1 MAAPEKG
8 STVSTWKK
16 RLGACGGLSLLF
28 VAAIAGAPA
37 LAHADTGAAT
47 PADGTL
53 AELDVQ
59 NKLITDNGNPA
70 QPFDFAFQIN
80 GGPAIQ
86 FGLSGTN
93 VFFLDPSQTYT
104 ITGVPKDGFT
114 TTYSSQFTC
123 DNVTL
128 VVGPGNAHLCR
139 IINNDIP
146 PPTTTTT
153 TSSTTTTST
162 LPAPSTTRAVGQTQ
176 IHGSGT
182 DVNNCTLALDPALQ
196 PDSKSDVTV
205 KLASDASPQPHL
217 GDPIAL
223 SNTTADLSVPAK
235 LIQTGVD
242 VGLIKDGFK
251 VPAHI
256 TLVVSGSHTVQQTH
270 TYKVDATATIHV
282 KSGGAHGTALPLAL
296 SLPLPDTSWTPVNA
310 TEDVLF
316 SEKSIT
322 IVAPITLSSQLSVVA
337 TFKCLPASGTPFV
350 ALGATGAPVTV
361 VLGAASTTSTAPT
374 ATAGSAATAGA
385 STELPRTG
393 FDPWPLLV
401 FAAICIDLGLLAVA
415 GTKRRRI
422 ANR

>member
-1 MAAPEKG
+1 MAAPRKG
-8 STVSTWKK
+8 STVRTWKK
-16 RLGACGGLSLLF
+16 RLGACGGLSLLCLT
-28 VAAIAGAPA
+28 ALAGAPA
-37 LAHADTGAAT
+37 LARADTGSAA
-47 PADGTL
+47 PADSAT
-53 AELDVQ
+53 AELDVA
-59 NKLITDNGNPA
+59 NRLITDNGNPA
-70 QPFDFAFQIN
+70 QRDDFAFQIN
-80 GGPAIQ
+80 NGPVTQ
-86 FGLSGTN
+86 FSLSGTN

-114 TTYSSQFTC
+114 TTYSTQFTC
-123 DNVTL
+123 VNVTL
-128 VVGPGNAHLCR
+128 DVNVPHLCQ

-153 TSSTTTTST
+153 TSSTTTTTT
-162 LPAPSTTRAVGQTQ
+162 LPAPTTTRAVGQTQ

-182 DVNNCTLALDPALQ
+182 DVNNCTLVLDPALQ

-223 SNTTADLSVPAK
+223 SNTSADLSVPAK

-242 VGLIKDGFK
+242 VGLINDGFK

-256 TLVVSGSHTVQQTH
+256 TLVLSGSHTAQQTH
-270 TYKVDATATIHV
+270 TYSIDATATIHV
-282 KSGGAHGTALPLAL
+282 KPGGAHGTALPLAL
-296 SLPLPDTSWTPVNA
+296 SLQLPDTSWTPVNA

-316 SEKSIT
+316 SEKSLT
-322 IVAPITLSSQLSVVA
+322 IVAPITLNPQLSVLA
-337 TFKCLPASGTPFV
+337 TFKCSPASEAPFV
-350 ALGATGAPVTV
+350 ALGATGTPVTV
-361 VLGAASTTSTAPT
+361 VLGAAGTTSRSPT
-374 ATAGSAATAGA
+374 ATAGPAATAGA

-401 FAAICIDLGLLAVA
+401 ISAICIDLGLLAVA
-415 GTKRRRI
+415 GTKRRRT